1 MRITVGM
8 SGGVDSSVAAW
19 LLKQQGHDVTGIFMV
34 NWEEEDD
41 TGVCTAA
48 DDYDDVRRCCDVIDI
63 PYYTVNFT
71 KEYRDRV
78 FSVFLE
84 EYKAGRTPN
93 PDVLCNSEIKFNA
106 FLDFALKTDAEA
118 LATGHYC
125 QLARAGEHVQLLR
138 GADANKDQTYFLC
151 GLDQRQLSR
160 AMFPVGGMR
169 KAEVR
174 EIARRAG
181 LPTAA
186 KKDSTGICFIG
197 ERNFFQFIGQY
208 IQKSVGPMV
217 DIDTGKVMA
226 EHDGLFH
233 YTIGQRKGIGI
244 GGTGSGAPWFVA
256 KKDPASGTLYICQG
270 KDHPALF
277 SQGLTADKMNWIA
290 GQAPSTAFDCTV
302 KFRYRQKDVP
312 CHVQVKGEKIKVVFK
327 SRQRAVTPGQYA
339 VLYQGEVCLGGGVIE
354 QPIVENAPCNTAQT
368 ML

>member
-34 NWEEEDD
+34 NWEEEDGA
-41 TGVCTAA
+41 GVCTAA

-125 QLARAGEHVQLLR
+125 QLVRKEGQTQLLR
-138 GADANKDQTYFLC
+138 GADDNKDQSYFLC
-151 GLDQRQLSR
+151 GLNQQQLGR
-160 AMFPVGGMR
+160 AMFPIGGLC

-174 EIARRAG
+174 EIARKAG

-217 DIDTGKVMA
+217 DIDTGQVMA
-226 EHDGLFH
+226 QHEGLFH

-256 KKDPASGTLYICQG
+256 GKDPATGTLYICQG

-290 GQAPSTAFDCTV
+290 GHAPAASFECTV

-312 CHVQVKGEKIKVVFK
+312 CRVQAEGDRIKVEFK
-327 SRQRAVTPGQYA
+327 SAQRAVTPGQYA
-339 VLYQGEVCLGGGVIE
+339 VLYQGAVCLGGGVIE
-354 QPIVENAPCNTAQT
+354 QPVG
-368 ML
+368 

>member
-19 LLKQQGHDVTGIFMV
+19 LLKQEGHEVTGIYMV
-34 NWEEEDD
+34 NWEEEDE

-63 PYYTVNFT
+63 PYYTVNFS
-71 KEYRDRV
+71 KEYRERV

-84 EYKAGRTPN
+84 EYEAGRTPN

-125 QLARAGEHVQLLR
+125 QLTHTGDGVKLLR
-138 GADANKDQTYFLC
+138 GADDNKDQTYFLC
-151 GLDQRQLSR
+151 GLTQTQLER
-160 AMFPVGGMR
+160 AMFPIGALKKNR
-169 KAEVR
+169 VR
-174 EIARRAG
+174 ELAQKAG

-197 ERNFFQFIGQY
+197 ERNFSRFIGQY
-208 IQKSVGPMV
+208 IKKSVGSMV
-217 DIDTGKVMA
+217 DIDSGKVMA
-226 EHDGLFH
+226 QHEGLFH

-244 GGTGSGAPWFVA
+244 GGSGNGEPWFVA
-256 KKDPASGTLYICQG
+256 KKDPATGTLYICQG
-270 KDHPALF
+270 KNHPALY
-277 SQGLTADKMNWIA
+277 SGGLIAGKMNWIA
-290 GQAPSTAFDCTV
+290 GGAPAKQFDCTV

-312 CHVQVKGEKIKVVFK
+312 CHVEVEGERIAVRFDAP
-327 SRQRAVTPGQYA
+327 QRAVTPGQYA
-339 VLYQGEVCLGGGVIE
+339 VLYQGEECLGGGVIE
-354 QPIVENAPCNTAQT
+354 TEIN
-368 ML
+368 